1 MNNYGLISN
10 PFSTAALPQ
19 TVINPTLGLNQIEN
33 FDPVQD
39 FTDSSNVKWQ
49 LVKAAG
55 NATVEIPNP
64 KNIQITDYWN
74 HAFIGINSKIY
85 VYVVEGIKQ
94 PRVET
99 ERPTRVLYQWFS
111 TVFVKQFT
119 PQMITDREWMKA
131 NVYAAPMQDS
141 RLSKLYALC
150 KVKTENGEVPTPV
163 TNDSL
168 IKVEEFNVDQNVGE
182 YQGQSGQ

>member
-10 PFSTAALPQ
+10 PFATAALPQ
-19 TVINPTLGLNQIEN
+19 SVINPTLGLNQIEN
-33 FDPVQD
+33 YEPVPE
-39 FTDSSNVKWQ
+39 FVDSCNVRWQ

-74 HAFIGINSKIY
+74 HAFVGINSKIY

-111 TVFVKQFT
+111 TTMVKQFT

-141 RLSKLYALC
+141 RVSKLYALC
-150 KVKTENGEVPTPV
+150 KVKADTNNESAIPN
-163 TNDSL
+163 NDSL
-168 IKVEEFNVDQNVGE
+168 IKVEEFNVGPNVGE
-182 YQGQSGQ
+182 YQAEGQC